1 MQNKNSSINVRKH
14 STNFDSIGSPH
25 SKMVHRLSISL
36 SKAVVFKSTISEA
49 ELSSLFKIIMKG
61 FDKTSRVKREKI
73 MRAFKE
79 QHFPAGHVIIKEG
92 EILNSA
98 YIILEGECLMTT

>member
-1 MQNKNSSINVRKH
+1 
-14 STNFDSIGSPH
+14 
-25 SKMVHRLSISL
+25 
-36 SKAVVFKSTISEA
+36 
-49 ELSSLFKIIMKG
+49 MKG

-98 YIILEGECLMTT
+98 YIILEGECLMTTQKNPLYSKITFEGEI